1 MQTGKLGLLFFL
13 ITHLSLLAIAQDA
26 PKAPAAPWTARENRL
41 IDTPDEIVAVLE
53 NGMVAIIKKYP
64 LAPVAA
70 VRLYVRTGS
79 IYEQDHL
86 GSGISHLFEHL
97 LAGGAT
103 KNRTEKQSRE
113 TIQQI
118 GARYNAFT
126 SKAMT
131 CYYLTVP
138 AQHVGTALNLIAD
151 WVTRPIF
158 PQEDFEREWGVV
170 QRELEMGAS
179 DPDRQLHQIFDEL
192 RYKIHPARFPI
203 IGHQSVLQQLTR
215 QQILDY
221 YHQKYVPDNSVLVIA
236 GDINTEQMLQ
246 AVKKEFADFK
256 RKSPPQ
262 SPLPAEPDLTAPRQ
276 IVRLFPA
283 MQGPAKMILAFP
295 SFHLQH
301 PDLYAL
307 DTLASI
313 LGQGKSSRL
322 YQSLREDKQLVLSIN
337 AMNSTPNWADGSFY
351 IMSQLDPENVP
362 AVKRALWQEIENI
375 KYEPVQPDE
384 LARAKRQ
391 LQVGHIRSH
400 QTAEQVAASMAE
412 DYLATGDPHFSDHYV
427 ENMQAVTVEMVQK
440 AAQKYLL
447 PQKQL
452 TAVITPKPLPPDQSQ
467 TLKTAAAS
475 KIKKITLENG
485 LTVLLKRDSS
495 VPLVNMRLYVLGGL
509 LDETDENNG
518 LTNLMVKLSLKAT
531 QNYSTTDIVDY
542 FDSVGGLIVTGAGN
556 NTYYYV
562 AEVMPQDLQKAM
574 EIYREVILKPTF
586 PTDQL
591 EKVKTLNLAA
601 IQQLNNSW
609 RGQARR
615 FFREKFFINSPYRRT
630 WLGKTDTVSAITP
643 DQLRQFHN
651 TSTVA
656 TRAVL
661 AVFGDINLND
671 AETLIRR
678 HFSDMPKGAA
688 FNYDRFK
695 PEPPLK
701 EARRFIQKTQ
711 KPGAIVYLGFP
722 GFKFTHIQDRYP
734 MEVLMEIV
742 GSTNGWLFEK
752 LRGMQLVYY
761 AWAYS
766 FPGLTHSYI
775 AATAQCEADKVP
787 QVVQVAQEIL
797 QQAKTGQITS
807 EQLDLAKNNRLNAKI
822 MDKLTIADAAETAA
836 LDELYGFGYDWS
848 AGYADRIMAVTLD
861 DVKKVA
867 QKYLSAPSTLT
878 VITSEPQ
885 KLEENN
891 PNSTTQTP

>member
-1 MQTGKLGLLFFL
+1 
-13 ITHLSLLAIAQDA
+13 
-26 PKAPAAPWTARENRL
+26 
-41 IDTPDEIVAVLE
+41 
-53 NGMVAIIKKYP
+53 
-64 LAPVAA
+64 
-70 VRLYVRTGS
+70 
-79 IYEQDHL
+79 
-86 GSGISHLFEHL
+86 
-97 LAGGAT
+97 
-103 KNRTEKQSRE
+103 

-179 DPDRQLHQIFDEL
+179 DPIRQLYQIFDEL
-192 RYKIHPARFPI
+192 RYNIHPARFPI

-221 YHQKYVPDNSVLVIA
+221 YHLKYVPDNCVLVIA

-246 AVKKEFADFK
+246 AVKKEFADFN

-262 SPLPAEPDLTAPRQ
+262 SLLPTEPDITAPRQ

-283 MQGPAKMILAFP
+283 MQGPANMIFAFP
-295 SFHLQH
+295 SFNLQH

-313 LGQGKSSRL
+313 LGQGKSSRF
-322 YQSLREDKQLVLSIN
+322 YKSLREDKQLVLSIK
-337 AMNSTPNWADGSFY
+337 AMNYTPNWADGSFY

-362 AVKRALWQEIENI
+362 AVKRALWQEIEKI
-375 KYEPVQPDE
+375 KNEPVQPGE

-427 ENMQAVTVEMVQK
+427 ENMQAVTAEMVQK

-467 TLKTAAAS
+467 PPKTAAVS

-485 LTVLLKRDSS
+485 LTILLKRDSS

-531 QNYSTTDIVDY
+531 QNYSTSDIVDY

-556 NTYYYV
+556 NTY
-562 AEVMPQDLQKAM
+562 
-574 EIYREVILKPTF
+574 
-586 PTDQL
+586 
-591 EKVKTLNLAA
+591 
-601 IQQLNNSW
+601 
-609 RGQARR
+609 
-615 FFREKFFINSPYRRT
+615 
-630 WLGKTDTVSAITP
+630 
-643 DQLRQFHN
+643 
-651 TSTVA
+651 
-656 TRAVL
+656 
-661 AVFGDINLND
+661 
-671 AETLIRR
+671 
-678 HFSDMPKGAA
+678 
-688 FNYDRFK
+688 
-695 PEPPLK
+695 
-701 EARRFIQKTQ
+701 
-711 KPGAIVYLGFP
+711 
-722 GFKFTHIQDRYP
+722 
-734 MEVLMEIV
+734 
-742 GSTNGWLFEK
+742 
-752 LRGMQLVYY
+752 
-761 AWAYS
+761 
-766 FPGLTHSYI
+766 
-775 AATAQCEADKVP
+775 
-787 QVVQVAQEIL
+787 
-797 QQAKTGQITS
+797 
-807 EQLDLAKNNRLNAKI
+807 
-822 MDKLTIADAAETAA
+822 
-836 LDELYGFGYDWS
+836 
-848 AGYADRIMAVTLD
+848 
-861 DVKKVA
+861 
-867 QKYLSAPSTLT
+867 
-878 VITSEPQ
+878 
-885 KLEENN
+885 
-891 PNSTTQTP
+891 